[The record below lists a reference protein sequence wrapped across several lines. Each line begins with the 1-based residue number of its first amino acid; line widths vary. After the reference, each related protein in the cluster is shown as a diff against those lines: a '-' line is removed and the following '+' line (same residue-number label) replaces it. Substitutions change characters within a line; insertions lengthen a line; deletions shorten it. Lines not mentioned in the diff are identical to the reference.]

1 MLKNLSLI
9 FTLSILLIACTNNN
23 EPKVYT
29 SYSGNWKCE
38 ETSSIIGYSKPYMVI
53 IERSS
58 TDTTHYFIRNFFDTG
73 DNQMIVVR
81 IEANEIELL
90 QQPTSGQVLQ
100 SFSGNSTPFTQLK
113 LFYTVYD
120 GERDIFF
127 EAVYSRK

>member
-1 MLKNLSLI
+1 
-9 FTLSILLIACTNNN
+9 
-23 EPKVYT
+23 
-29 SYSGNWKCE
+29 
-38 ETSSIIGYSKPYMVI
+38 MVI

-100 SFSGNSTPFTQLK
+100 SFSGSCTPFSQLK

-120 GERDIFF
+120 GERDVFF